1 MAIDVAQPKCSKL
14 NVTLQFLVIYR
25 FASFLNSLTK
35 VTVKGVIV

>member
-1 MAIDVAQPKCSKL
+1 MTIDVAQPKHSKL

-25 FASFLNSLTK
+25 FASLLNSLTK